1 MQAYMV
7 IRVPELTGYG
17 SVRHVA
23 VSLPRVPELI
33 DGKKYMHPGDV
44 KQFQAG
50 TELRRQRAPRAPS
63 MRSLVRLALKCD
75 SAEQMGKALKRRFE
89 RQQRREG
96 LRPRQ
101 DDREIDE
108 RLRAL
113 HG

>member
-1 MQAYMV
+1 
-7 IRVPELTGYG
+7 
-17 SVRHVA
+17 
-23 VSLPRVPELI
+23 
-33 DGKKYMHPGDV
+33 
-44 KQFQAG
+44 
-50 TELRRQRAPRAPS
+50 
-63 MRSLVRLALKCD
+63 
-75 SAEQMGKALKRRFE
+75 MGKALKRRFE